1 MNTPLMNVKAM
12 LPVAESFG
20 FTQFLREA
28 TQGNAFPSLAF
39 DSWEIVKGS
48 PFDNGSYANQ
58 IVMDVRKRKGLKLE
72 LPNFN
77 DYCDKL

>member
-1 MNTPLMNVKAM
+1 
-12 LPVAESFG
+12 
-20 FTQFLREA
+20 
-28 TQGNAFPSLAF
+28 LAF